1 MKKTHLSIVAA
12 IALISVASGAF
23 AEGDTSPDS
32 RGEGMVVTADSN
44 TGTPGT
50 PASGG
55 KGKTLPR
62 GMSSSTKPQPPMKQ
76 GMEDRR
82 NAIKEKKA
90 EVKSNL
96 DGKRLENMKKQGER
110 VIERLAAALKR
121 LQNIAERLDSRIKK
135 SEEKGFDTVKAKA
148 DLVIA
153 KAKIEAAKTK
163 LDAAKTAIANII
175 LGTDGTA
182 TTTPGEILSGKI
194 KLIKEQVRIV
204 EEALKEAHKALVQA
218 TTDLKGKSG
227 DKTATTTKASE

>member
-62 GMSSSTKPQPPMKQ
+62 GMSSSTKPQPPMKL
-76 GMEDRR
+76 
-82 NAIKEKKA
+82 
-90 EVKSNL
+90 KSNL